1 MDIVTSL
8 LFLVLNIITLA
19 VLAIYAFRIGTYWYY
34 SIKIIFVLLF
44 KKNALKKCY
53 GDMGSP
59 SYEILDS
66 LPLLFLCVFV
76 PFSGMSNFLGI
87 GTIFLLTM
95 FVLIDVFT
103 TIGVF
108 ILYDCI
114 SKFIKG
120 SDR

>member
-34 SIKIIFVLLF
+34 SIKVIFALLF
-44 KKNALKKCY
+44 KKNALKKYY

-59 SYEILDS
+59 SYDLSDP
-66 LPLLFLCVFV
+66 LPLLLLCVFV

-87 GTIFLLTM
+87 GTIFLLTI
-95 FVLIDVFT
+95 FLIIDVFT

-108 ILYDCI
+108 ILDSII
-114 SKFIKG
+114 SKIIKG
-120 SDR
+120 SD